1 LIEYQP
7 IGKPGKLCGV
17 LMQPTIKT
25 ETMKI
30 QINSLIELMAAL
42 NNAAPA
48 TLELQ
53 TSILCPYS
61 IILRASFSIT
71 GADQDRCILSFSN
84 SDGIG
89 LTANNEVSNLTIQ
102 TAPGNRAIYLLSNGG
117 DLGTLSLKNL
127 TITGQ
132 VQILTRA
139 GTNKTNIIADN
150 IDVVACDARRYSEQ
164 PQKYG
169 VNVYQGA
176 FTVYNY
182 NSDTNSVI
190 NATLTNISLGRKGAP
205 VIGSG
210 LFVCG
215 FGDKGGWVIADNIT
229 TGDIYSNGMLPY
241 GQPDM
246 ITAGIFIVNG
256 TKVKNITH
264 KGTVTT
270 YGVNDMVLDTWG
282 QVEKWTAEKPITS
295 YGPSGIG
302 FVNFGTVDEF
312 DAKDKIETFGLGA
325 RGFNQYDGTVNKAT
339 FHSLITHGNG
349 SIGMQVSKPVGSITV
364 KNGIVTNGSKG
375 QTLVKGVIME
385 LPADGV
391 SVKPGGEIKQLT
403 ISGGITTYGDDVHSF
418 NVEGGIVHAVEIKGT
433 VEANGKNSIA
443 VAVTANGQTPLT
455 GISAVSK
462 QGIAVQID
470 KGNVTDRSGLNAN
483 GAKGDVVEK

>member
-1 LIEYQP
+1 
-7 IGKPGKLCGV
+7 
-17 LMQPTIKT
+17 MKT
-25 ETMKI
+25 
-30 QINSLIELMAAL
+30 QINSLQELMAAL
-42 NNAAPA
+42 ANPTPA

-53 TSILCPYS
+53 TSILCPYA
-61 IILRASFSIT
+61 LTLPAGFRLT
-71 GADQDRCILSFSN
+71 GTDKDSCILSFSN

-89 LTANNEVSNLTIQ
+89 LTADNEVTDLTIQ
-102 TAPGNRAIYLLSNGG
+102 TNPNNRAIYLLSSQA
-117 DLGTLSLKNL
+117 DLGTLTLKNL

-139 GTNKTNIIADN
+139 GTNKTQLIADN

-176 FTVYNY
+176 FTVYNF
-182 NSDTNSVI
+182 NSDTESMI
-190 NATLTNISLGRKGAP
+190 KATLTNISLGRKGAP

-215 FGDKGGWVIADNIT
+215 FGDKGGWVVAENIT

-246 ITAGIFIVNG
+246 ITAGVFIVNG

-264 KGTVTT
+264 TGTVTT

-282 QVEKWTAEKPITS
+282 EVEKWSAEKPITS

-302 FVNFGTVDEF
+302 FVNFGVVNEF
-312 DAKDKIETFGLGA
+312 EAKDKIETFGLGA
-325 RGFNQYDGTVNKAT
+325 RGFNQYDGTVAKAT

-364 KNGIVTNGSKG
+364 KNGIVTNGTTG

-391 SVKPGGEIKQLT
+391 SIKPGGEIKQLS
-403 ISGGITTYGDDVHSF
+403 ISGGITTHGNEVHSF
-418 NVEGGIVHAVEIKGT
+418 SVEGGLVHQLDITGA
-433 VEANGKNSIA
+433 VEANGEI
-443 VAVTANGQTPLT
+443 PLLWLLLLR
-455 GISAVSK
+455 GK
-462 QGIAVQID
+462 HP
-470 KGNVTDRSGLNAN
+470 
-483 GAKGDVVEK
+483 